1 VRNDIRRNPP
11 VPGGFGFP
19 LGAALGVL
27 VTIVTVGMDATG
39 HPVLAVLPL
48 AVSVAALAVLTTP
61 AATLGA
67 AVLYWFLVAGF
78 VDGREGQVSL
88 DATSMRAAALL
99 ALTAVA
105 CVAVMAAVRW
115 VLAGHH
121 RVPAAP
127 VQPSLPEPR
136 RAPGPQRVSAAA
148 TASAHNATASST

>member
-1 VRNDIRRNPP
+1 MRNDIRRNPP

-27 VTIVTVGMDATG
+27 VTIVTVGMGATG

-61 AATLGA
+61 VATLGA

-78 VDGREGQVSL
+78 VVGREGQVSV
-88 DATSMRAAALL
+88 DGTSMRAAALL

-105 CVAVMAAVRW
+105 GVAVLAAVRW
-115 VLAGHH
+115 VLAGH
-121 RVPAAP
+121 AASIR
-127 VQPSLPEPR
+127 PSLPEPR
-136 RAPGPQRVSAAA
+136 RTPEPQRMSAAA